1 MMMIIIKIIMTSM
14 TVMIMVIKSNNKNTK
29 CPIDAHFANTS
40 TEENSTLRLKN
51 SSILAFPNSD
61 YFGAKCN
68 FTILSKYIGQFGQII
83 SLEKDILQF
92 LDKYIFCWTNNFWR
106 KTFFLQFWTN
116 TLGQIHWDKYILKVY
131 LKVYLK
137 YILKYFVFCIL
148 YFVFCILYILYILYI
163 LNIVFCILFFV
174 FCI

>member
-1 MMMIIIKIIMTSM
+1 MSESERSWRVRCDNYSGPGPSSFPQETGSAKPLQVTLSPGGGSVKAFFQNQVLVIMIIMIMMMIIIKIIMTSM

-83 SLEKDILQF
+83 FFGERHFAIFGQIYFL
-92 LDKYIFCWTNNFWR
+92 LDK
-106 KTFFLQFWTN
+106 
-116 TLGQIHWDKYILKVY
+116 
-131 LKVYLK
+131 
-137 YILKYFVFCIL
+137 
-148 YFVFCILYILYILYI
+148 
-163 LNIVFCILFFV
+163 
-174 FCI
+174 

>member
-1 MMMIIIKIIMTSM
+1 MTITQGQGPRPSHRKQGRLNLCKSPFHQGGSVKAFFQNQVLVIMIIMIMMMIIIKIIMTSM
-14 TVMIMVIKSNNKNTK
+14 TVMIMVIRSNNKNTK

-106 KTFFLQFWTN
+106 KTFFCNF
-116 TLGQIHWDKYILKVY
+116 GQIHWDKYIGT
-131 LKVYLK
+131 
-137 YILKYFVFCIL
+137 
-148 YFVFCILYILYILYI
+148 
-163 LNIVFCILFFV
+163 NIF
-174 FCI
+174 